1 MKLKTIRAHFYDGK
15 IVAVGTVYEAPDR
28 FGRELI
34 ATGKCIESPAD
45 QPAKKASKSVMTTA
59 SASALVAGSEIKE
72 QKDVI

>member
-59 SASALVAGSEIKE
+59 SASALVSGSEIKE
-72 QKDVI
+72 QQDVT